1 MERDFAA
8 LLQRLVEQRVEFLVV
23 GGVACA
29 LNGFVRA
36 TEDVDILLDAMPAN
50 IERLLQVL
58 GQWGDGYARE
68 LRLADFAVE
77 PGAVRLV
84 EDFPLDMFTVLDG
97 RTYQDWLPQTRVNPQ
112 GIRFL
117 GPEALIATKLHTHR
131 EKDQIDVLAL
141 RRLLVDGQTTHGQ

>member
-8 LLQRLVEQRVEFLVV
+8 LLQRLVERQIDFLVV

-36 TEDVDILLDAMPAN
+36 TEDVDILVDTSPAN
-50 IERLLQVL
+50 LKRLLAAL
-58 GQWGDGYARE
+58 ADWGEGYARE
-68 LRLADFAVE
+68 LSPADFAVE

-84 EDFPLDMFTVLDG
+84 EDFPLDMFTVLEE
-97 RTYQDWLPQTRVNPQ
+97 RTYRDWLPESRVSAA

-117 GPEALIATKLHTHR
+117 GPQALIATKLHTQR

-141 RRLLVDGQTTHGQ
+141 QRIVADED